1 MINRKFAKVP
11 REDVRNSLMVHER
24 PDHVPTFYLVKPMR
38 TPIFGAVKSSL
49 AVEVELL
56 KF

>member
-24 PDHVPTFYLVKPMR
+24 RDHVPTFYLVKPMR
-38 TPIFGAVKSSL
+38 APIFGAVKSSL

-56 KF
+56 KL